1 MKCNCQHVPRFNPTP
16 CALHP
21 PEMWLCLLVRTSFKS
36 ILINCQ
42 HVIGMVNDES
52 YLHMFQLNQ
61 VESLQPYWEEGY
73 TWEGPRI
80 QPYSGQIE
88 LLTDL
93 LENFLTARKGAT
105 PERLL
110 HSQQRWK
117 ELSTEVAVISQL
129 KKQTRQ
135 SQLVRALVSYFVMKC
150 IM

>member
-1 MKCNCQHVPRFNPTP
+1 
-16 CALHP
+16 
-21 PEMWLCLLVRTSFKS
+21 
-36 ILINCQ
+36 
-42 HVIGMVNDES
+42 
-52 YLHMFQLNQ
+52 MFQLNQ

-80 QPYSGQIE
+80 QSYSGQTE

-93 LENFLTARKGAT
+93 LENFLTARKDAT

-110 HSQQRWK
+110 HSQRRWK
-117 ELSTEVAVISQL
+117 ELSTEVSIISQL

-135 SQLVRALVSYFVMKC
+135 SQLVRALVSHCVIEC

>member
-1 MKCNCQHVPRFNPTP
+1 
-16 CALHP
+16 
-21 PEMWLCLLVRTSFKS
+21 
-36 ILINCQ
+36 
-42 HVIGMVNDES
+42 MVNDES

-61 VESLQPYWEEGY
+61 VELLQPYWEEGY
-73 TWEGPRI
+73 TWEGPRT
-80 QPYSGQIE
+80 QPYLGQIE

-93 LENFLTARKGAT
+93 LENFLTARKDAT

-135 SQLVRALVSYFVMKC
+135 SQLVRALVSHLVMKC